1 MNTAKAKKANTLP
14 TPATSLK
21 VNVETLQHGSTLYR
35 VHSDKFDAV
44 QFNPGLGN
52 ARFSPIAD
60 QTGTQIPTIY
70 AANNLAVALMETVF
84 HDIPHTAGLK
94 TYDVNKLTGR
104 VVSVLEVTQN
114 LQLAKLTGPSARKL
128 GISEAELIHST
139 ADCYPQTRQWAEA
152 IHSQYPDIHGL
163 VWVSRQHS
171 DGKAYLL
178 FGDRMPSNPFNTLR
192 DKAPILSTDDV
203 VRKIN
208 ELADEMGVEL
218 KDNNL

>member
-1 MNTAKAKKANTLP
+1 MSTAKTKKTNTLP
-14 TPATSLK
+14 TPPANLNVT
-21 VNVETLQHGSTLYR
+21 VETLKQDTQIYR
-35 VHSDKFDAV
+35 VHSDKFGAV

-52 ARFSPIAD
+52 ARFSPITD
-60 QTGTQIPTIY
+60 QAGKQIPTIY

-128 GISEAELIHST
+128 GISEAELIQST

-152 IHSQYPDIHGL
+152 IHSQYPNIHGL

-171 DGKAYLL
+171 DGRAYLL
-178 FGDRMPSNPFNTLR
+178 FGDRMPSNTFATLR
-192 DKAPILSTDDV
+192 NKETLLSADDV
-203 VRKIN
+203 VQQIH

-218 KDNNL
+218 IGNNL